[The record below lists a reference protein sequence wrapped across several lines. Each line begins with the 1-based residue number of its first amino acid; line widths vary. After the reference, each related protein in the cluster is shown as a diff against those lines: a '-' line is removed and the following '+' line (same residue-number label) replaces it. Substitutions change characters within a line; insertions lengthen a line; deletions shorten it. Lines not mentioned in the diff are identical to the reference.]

1 MTFGRL
7 LFESKGNQDCVRD
20 QKCAVSFLCLQVD
33 MIPLAPTLPVAFHA
47 EKFSYKTFTF
57 IAFGLGEQDGFGNPW
72 EDFYKDCHGK

>member
-1 MTFGRL
+1 
-7 LFESKGNQDCVRD
+7 
-20 QKCAVSFLCLQVD
+20 

-72 EDFYKDCHGK
+72 EDFYKDCHGR